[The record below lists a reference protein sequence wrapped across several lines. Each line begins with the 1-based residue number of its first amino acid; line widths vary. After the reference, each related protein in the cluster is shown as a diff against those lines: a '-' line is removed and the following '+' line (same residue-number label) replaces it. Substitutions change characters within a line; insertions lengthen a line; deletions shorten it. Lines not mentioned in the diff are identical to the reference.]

1 MAMTMASRSP
11 AFSMSLSVLVLF
23 IGYGSAYDRI
33 KLTVPDKEKIRPPE
47 GPLEF
52 QIPTHS
58 FLQILFRAAMAE
70 SAARYEVLGLSG
82 EGTL

>member
-1 MAMTMASRSP
+1 M
-11 AFSMSLSVLVLF
+11 VNQDLF
-23 IGYGSAYDRI
+23 N
-33 KLTVPDKEKIRPPE
+33 TVVPDKEKIRPPE

-58 FLQILFRAAMAE
+58 FLQILYRAAMAE